1 MLSSVS
7 LEVMNST
14 NPELSWNTV
23 TKGRRSRKSVAA
35 RSLNGIAKVSNSTS
49 PKRVGDFSGSD
60 SDKAGKVVL
69 EHSTSGKS
77 ESVPIKKRRHLLQ
90 SGSPHPWT
98 RSLRRQGSR
107 SPQTCAS
114 PSFEDQDQLLYSSG
128 QQSSNRQ
135 LHKLDR
141 SAKFRSG
148 EALHNL
154 FPDEQTT
161 LEYNDAGDF
170 SGIELLAAAASMDI
184 PDDGSA
190 NKQDLVV
197 KDSFI
202 PKESD
207 ASGSATPYKTGPKS
221 NELGNSSSPMVLLG
235 VNTNIPPVLIN
246 SAAAASQRLSG
257 SPEDDEIMPKV
268 SRQHWDL
275 NTLMDAWGVPY
286 SDSIAANT
294 SKDVY
299 NDMHIEERQKACGN
313 LCPNPGGTKDE
324 YFDVKIEENK
334 LTAVSPNTHCSVQLE
349 KPLGEPPSNNPYSRV
364 SGENSLQANTTV
376 DSNFDAHMDTNQV
389 VITDSILDN
398 SPFTKPS
405 CSFGLL
411 MSAEKMNSMPGP
423 VLEIPDEDCSSN
435 MREFDITT
443 VSGRIVTRT
452 QDFRAL
458 VMPDS
463 EIPQSLINFQ
473 GKHTKDIQKTT
484 EQHGTIVHDGQLV
497 LTSDSEAQ
505 NDGNF
510 ASVSTIKHDDNNT
523 PNESTRNMTEDS
535 SKSCSPPTVSVGK
548 IGSTIDGRPNSDVSR
563 NNRLKMVDGDELTG
577 FQEGYDSPFE
587 DGELRGSFLY
597 SWEYNEV
604 ENECLDYESD
614 GRNGDDGSDA
624 AGYPGSV
631 IVEVGSEGSHGTVR
645 SSLLVDGF
653 PQGKSKGELAKSSAI
668 GNNEM
673 AGKGSNAG
681 SGTTVDHSLE
691 MFINEDGEGMMKG
704 DYLTN
709 RREAVGVK
717 LTRIDE
723 YELKTAGGKIQNRIE
738 GRSRM
743 DATDSKDGFFIQQCR
758 SRRPSSYSRSEM
770 DISPEKYTFRYR
782 AASHGERDGVHQF
795 TTSWGSRRRYTSG
808 YQGSEGRPQTRPRSK
823 HGDFGLDFHD
833 PRQNADYLPNGFHR
847 PFMRRSP
854 IERDDFLGPSRRMPA
869 NRGVGNYRGR
879 GRYSQHG
886 SRNYGDDFEPPLPDD
901 VGPPVRMP
909 RYFSRRDRSFSPSYD
924 RNSRIPLPR
933 RRSRSRSRTRS
944 PRAWHPNR
952 EQRIFG
958 NNNRRASRSPDFGP
972 EARIERTRIP
982 PPFSKSNFAS
992 DYGERSYISPH
1003 RGCRWVDDRSNS
1015 YANNHNTRRRRS
1027 PVRVFRRNERFDAFE
1042 SGRLES
1048 DEYFRPPGA
1057 PSGRFPFMGKGGRE
1071 CKLESNS
1078 DRRRGDGGEVMQRP
1092 PLCDEGGNIR
1102 RCRNDAVGDLGKSE
1116 LKNNEDDDD
1125 VPRDDVKQSPT
1136 GVEGKRVVEV

>member
-1 MLSSVS
+1 MLSSVG

-14 NPELSWNTV
+14 NPELNWKTV

-35 RSLNGIAKVSNSTS
+35 RTLNGIAKVSNSTS

-60 SDKAGKVVL
+60 SYKAVKVVL

-90 SGSPHPWT
+90 SGSPRPHPWT
-98 RSLRRQGSR
+98 RSLRRQGSH

-135 LHKLDR
+135 DRQLHKLDR
-141 SAKFRSG
+141 STKFRSG

-170 SGIELLAAAASMDI
+170 SGIELLAAAASMDV

-207 ASGSATPYKTGPKS
+207 ASATPYKAGPKS
-221 NELGNSSSPMVLLG
+221 DEPGNSSSPMVLHG
-235 VNTNIPPVLIN
+235 ANTNIPPVLIN
-246 SAAAASQRLSG
+246 CAAAAAAASHRLSG
-257 SPEDDEIMPKV
+257 SSDDDEIMPKV

-286 SDSIAANT
+286 SDSIAANA
-294 SKDVY
+294 SKDAY
-299 NDMHIEERQKACGN
+299 DDMHIEERQKACGN
-313 LCPNPGGTKDE
+313 VCPNPGGTKDE
-324 YFDVKIEENK
+324 YFDLEIEENK
-334 LTAVSPNTHCSVQLE
+334 LTAVSPDTLCGVQLE
-349 KPLGEPPSNNPYSRV
+349 KPLGEPPSNNSNASV
-364 SGENSLQANTTV
+364 AGENPFQANTTV
-376 DSNFDAHMDTNQV
+376 VSNFDAHMDTNQV

-398 SPFTKPS
+398 SPFNKPR

-423 VLEIPDEDCSSN
+423 VPEIPDENCSSN
-435 MREFDITT
+435 VREFDVTT
-443 VSGRIVTRT
+443 VSGKTVTRT

-458 VMPDS
+458 VMPAS

-484 EQHGTIVHDGQLV
+484 EQHGTIVQDGQLV

-505 NDGNF
+505 NDGKF
-510 ASVSTIKHDDNNT
+510 AYVSTIKHDDNNT
-523 PNESTRNMTEDS
+523 PRNMAEDL
-535 SKSCSPPTVSVGK
+535 SKSCSTPTVSVGK
-548 IGSTIDGRPNSDVSR
+548 IGSTIDGPPNSDVSR

-577 FQEGYDSPFE
+577 FQEGYDSPYE

-597 SWEYNEV
+597 SWVYNEV

-614 GRNGDDGSDA
+614 GRNRDDGSDD
-624 AGYPGSV
+624 AGYPVSV

-645 SSLLVDGF
+645 SSLLVDEF

-668 GNNEM
+668 GNNEI
-673 AGKGSNAG
+673 AGNGSNAG
-681 SGTTVDHSLE
+681 SGTTVEHCLE
-691 MFINEDGEGMMKG
+691 MLINEDGEGMMKG
-704 DYLTN
+704 DHLTN
-709 RREAVGVK
+709 RREAVGDK

-738 GRSRM
+738 GRPCM
-743 DATDSKDGFFIQQCR
+743 NATDGKDGFFIQQCR
-758 SRRPSSYSRSEM
+758 SRRPSLYSRSEM
-770 DISPEKYTFRYR
+770 DISPDKYTSRYR
-782 AASHGERDGVHQF
+782 TASHGERDGVHQF
-795 TTSWGSRRRYTSG
+795 TTSWGPRRRYTSG

-847 PFMRRSP
+847 PFMRRLP
-854 IERDDFLGPSRRMPA
+854 IERDDFLGPTRRMPP
-869 NRGVGNYRGR
+869 NRGVGSYRGR
-879 GRYSQHG
+879 GHYLQHG
-886 SRNYGDDFEPPLPDD
+886 SRNYGDDFEPPLPDN

-924 RNSRIPLPR
+924 RNSRIPLLR

-972 EARIERTRIP
+972 EARMERTRIP
-982 PPFSKSNFAS
+982 TFSKSNFAA
-992 DYGERSYISPH
+992 DYGERSYISPR

-1015 YANNHNTRRRRS
+1015 FANNHNTRRRSS
-1027 PVRVFRRNERFDAFE
+1027 PVRVFRRNERFDAFG
-1042 SGRLES
+1042 SSRRLES
-1048 DEYFRPPGA
+1048 DEYFRPTGA
-1057 PSGRFPFMGKGGRE
+1057 PSGRFPFIRKGGRE

-1078 DRRRGDGGEVMQRP
+1078 DRRRNDGGEVMQRP
-1092 PLCDEGGNIR
+1092 PLCDEDGNIR
-1102 RCRNDAVGDLGKSE
+1102 RCRNDAVGDLRKSE
-1116 LKNNEDDDD
+1116 LNNNEDDD
-1125 VPRDDVKQSPT
+1125 VRRDDVEQSPT
-1136 GVEGKRVVEV
+1136 CGGEKSG

>member
-1 MLSSVS
+1 MHSSVG

-14 NPELSWNTV
+14 NLELNWKTV

-35 RSLNGIAKVSNSTS
+35 RSLNGIAKVSSSTS

-60 SDKAGKVVL
+60 SDKAGKMVR

-98 RSLRRQGSR
+98 RSLCHQGSP

-114 PSFEDQDQLLYSSG
+114 PSFEDQDQPLCSSG

-141 SAKFRSG
+141 SAKLRSG

-154 FPDEQTT
+154 FFDEQTT
-161 LEYNDAGDF
+161 PEYSDAGDF
-170 SGIELLAAAASMDI
+170 SGIELLAAAASMDV

-207 ASGSATPYKTGPKS
+207 ASGSATPYKSGPKS
-221 NELGNSSSPMVLLG
+221 NEPGNSSSPMVLHG
-235 VNTNIPPVLIN
+235 VNTNTPPVLG
-246 SAAAASQRLSG
+246 SSAAAAASQSLTR

-275 NTLMDAWGVPY
+275 NTLMDVWGVPY
-286 SDSIAANT
+286 SDSLAANT

-299 NDMHIEERQKACGN
+299 DDMHVEKRQKACGDV
-313 LCPNPGGTKDE
+313 CPNPGGAKDE
-324 YFDVKIEENK
+324 YFDLKIEENK
-334 LTAVSPNTHCSVQLE
+334 LTAGSPYALCSVQLE
-349 KPLGEPPSNNPYSRV
+349 KPLGEPPSNNPYSSV
-364 SGENSLQANTTV
+364 DGENYFQANRNV
-376 DSNFDAHMDTNQV
+376 VSNFDARMDTNQV
-389 VITDSILDN
+389 VNTDSILDN
-398 SPFTKPS
+398 SPSTKPR

-411 MSAEKMNSMPGP
+411 VSAEKMSSMPDP
-423 VLEIPDEDCSSN
+423 VPEIPDEDCSSN
-435 MREFDITT
+435 VREFDVTT

-452 QDFRAL
+452 QDFRVL

-463 EIPQSLINFQ
+463 DIPQSLINFQ

-484 EQHGTIVHDGQLV
+484 EQHGIIVQDGQLV

-505 NDGNF
+505 NDGKL
-510 ASVSTIKHDDNNT
+510 ASVSTIKHDDNST

-535 SKSCSPPTVSVGK
+535 SKSFSLPTVSVGK
-548 IGSTIDGRPNSDVSR
+548 IGSTINGPPNSDVSR

-577 FQEGYDSPFE
+577 FQEGYDSPYE

-631 IVEVGSEGSHGTVR
+631 IVEVGSEGSHGTV

-653 PQGKSKGELAKSSAI
+653 PQGKSKGELAKSSAV

-673 AGKGSNAG
+673 TAKGSNAG
-681 SGTTVDHSLE
+681 SGTTVEHSLE
-691 MFINEDGEGMMKG
+691 MLINEDDEGMMKG
-704 DYLTN
+704 DHLTN
-709 RREAVGVK
+709 RREAVGIK

-723 YELKTAGGKIQNRIE
+723 YELKMAGGKIQNHIE

-743 DATDSKDGFFIQQCR
+743 DATDGKDGFFTQQCR
-758 SRRPSSYSRSEM
+758 SRRSSSYSRSEM
-770 DISPEKYTFRYR
+770 DISPDKYTFQYR
-782 AASHGERDGVHQF
+782 AASHGERNGAHQF

-833 PRQNADYLPNGFHR
+833 PRPNADYLPNGFHR
-847 PFMRRSP
+847 PFMRRLP
-854 IERDDFLGPSRRMPA
+854 TKRGDFLGPSRRMPPD
-869 NRGVGNYRGR
+869 RGVGNYRGR
-879 GRYSQHG
+879 GHYSQHG

-901 VGPPVRMP
+901 VGPPVRMT
-909 RYFSRRDRSFSPSYD
+909 RYFSRRDRSFSSSYD
-924 RNSRIPLPR
+924 RNSRISLTR
-933 RRSRSRSRTRS
+933 RRSRSRSRTP

-972 EARIERTRIP
+972 EARMERARI

-992 DYGERSYISPH
+992 DYGERSYITPH

-1015 YANNHNTRRRRS
+1015 FANNHNIRRRS

-1042 SGRLES
+1042 SSGRLES

-1057 PSGRFPFMGKGGRE
+1057 PYRRFPFTGKGSRE
-1071 CKLESNS
+1071 CKLESNY
-1078 DRRRGDGGEVMQRP
+1078 DRRRGDGGEVMQRT

-1102 RCRNDAVGDLGKSE
+1102 RCRNGAVGDLGKSE
-1116 LKNNEDDDD
+1116 LNNNEDDD
-1125 VPRDDVKQSPT
+1125 VPRDDVKKSPT
-1136 GVEGKRVVEV
+1136 DVEGERVVEV